1 MTIDIPTLLLALLS
15 GYLMLGL
22 QLLVARR
29 GALRQPELG
38 LWTWGSW
45 GFVLGFG
52 FFGARVWIPTW
63 VSVLLG
69 NGFIFGGLLLYVVA
83 LQRFVRRPWPSGPYW
98 LAWLAAVS
106 LTGLMLEIPLAVRT
120 AWLSLVYAGML
131 LPGVYLIFRHGWRSE
146 ASLRAVGM
154 TLAVAAAALTLRGWH
169 AFTNPEQYTDL
180 LRSSLG
186 QGLTFLCAFLSLM
199 GAGFGFVLATFERA
213 ATEME
218 RLASH
223 DGLTGCVN
231 RSSTD
236 DLLAHLLER
245 GRREGSPVSFAMLDL
260 DHFKQIND
268 LYGHQSGDAALRAFA
283 ADVRGR
289 LRGSDVLGR
298 MGGEEFGLILPATDE
313 PGAMR
318 LLEQIRQ
325 AVAALKVR
333 GQDGREFS
341 MTVSAGLVV
350 VASDSGLS
358 ADRVYAQADKA
369 LYQAKHAGRN
379 RIERHQPA
387 ALSAAAD

>member
-1 MTIDIPTLLLALLS
+1 MTLDIPTLLLALLS

-29 GALRQPELG
+29 GALRRPELA

-52 FFGARVWIPTW
+52 LFGARVVIPVW
-63 VSVLLG
+63 VSVLAG
-69 NGFIFGGLLLYVVA
+69 NAFLFAGLLLYVMA
-83 LQRFVRRPWPSGPYW
+83 LQRFVRRPSPAAPYW
-98 LAWLAAVS
+98 LAWMAAVS
-106 LTGLMLEIPLAVRT
+106 ATGLMLEMPLSERT
-120 AWLSLVYAGML
+120 AWLSLVYAAML
-131 LPGVYLIFRHGWRSE
+131 APGVYLVFRHGWRSE
-146 ASLRAVGM
+146 ASLRAVGL
-154 TLAVAAAALTLRGWH
+154 TLTVATLALTLRAWH
-169 AFTNPEQYTDL
+169 AFVQPDQYTDL

-199 GAGFGFVLATFERA
+199 GAGFGFVLASFERA
-213 ATEME
+213 AIQME

-268 LYGHQSGDAALRAFA
+268 QYGHQSGDAALQAFA
-283 ADVRGR
+283 SEVRGR

-325 AVAALKVR
+325 AVAALKVPTR
-333 GQDGREFS
+333 DGREFG

-350 VASDSGLS
+350 VASNSGLT
-358 ADRVYAQADKA
+358 ADRVYAKADKA

-379 RIERHQPA
+379 RIERSLPPEIA
-387 ALSAAAD
+387 AAAD

>member
-1 MTIDIPTLLLALLS
+1 MTLDIPTLLLALLS

-22 QLLVARR
+22 QLMVARR

-52 FFGARVWIPTW
+52 FLGARLLIPLW
-63 VSVLLG
+63 VSVLVG
-69 NGFIFGGLLLYVVA
+69 NAFIFGGLLLYVIA
-83 LQRFVRRPWPSGPYW
+83 LQRFVRRSWPAAFFW

-106 LTGLMLEIPLAVRT
+106 VTGLMLELPLAART
-120 AWLSLVYAGML
+120 ACLSLVYSAML
-131 LPGVYLIFRHGWRSE
+131 VPGVYLVFRHGWRGE
-146 ASLRAVGM
+146 ASLRAVGV
-154 TLAVAAAALTLRGWH
+154 TLALATVALSLRAWH
-169 AFTNPEQYTDL
+169 AFAQPDQYTDL

-199 GAGFGFVLATFERA
+199 GAGFGFVLASFERA
-213 ATEME
+213 AIQME

-268 LYGHQSGDAALRAFA
+268 QYGHQSGDAALRTFA
-283 ADVRGR
+283 SEVRGR

-313 PGAMR
+313 PGALR
-318 LLEQIRQ
+318 LLEQIRA
-325 AVAALKVR
+325 AVAGLKVQSR
-333 GQDGREFS
+333 DGREFG

-350 VASDSGLS
+350 VASNSGLT
-358 ADRVYAQADKA
+358 ADRVYARADKA

-379 RIERHQPA
+379 RVERHIAPVLMPA
-387 ALSAAAD
+387 AD

>member
-1 MTIDIPTLLLALLS
+1 
-15 GYLMLGL
+15 
-22 QLLVARR
+22 VARR

-45 GFVLGFG
+45 GFVLGFA
-52 FFGARVWIPTW
+52 FLGARVVLPVW

-69 NGFIFGGLLLYVVA
+69 NAFLFGGILLYVIA
-83 LQRFVRRPWPSGPYW
+83 LQRFVRQPWPAALHW

-106 LTGLMLEIPLAVRT
+106 WTGMMLEMPLHERT
-120 AWLSLVYAGML
+120 AWLSLAYAAL
-131 LPGVYLIFRHGWRSE
+131 LFPGVYTVFRHGWQAE
-146 ASLRAVGM
+146 ASLRAVGV
-154 TLAVAAAALTLRGWH
+154 TLGIAMIALVMRGWH
-169 AFTNPEQYTDL
+169 AFASPDQYTDL

-199 GAGFGFVLATFERA
+199 GAGFGFVLASFERA
-213 ATEME
+213 AIAME

-245 GRREGSPVSFAMLDL
+245 GRREGSPVAFAMLDL

-268 LYGHQSGDAALRAFA
+268 QYGHQSGDASLLAFA
-283 ADVRGR
+283 SEVRGR
-289 LRGSDVLGR
+289 LRASDVLGR

-313 PGAMR
+313 PGALR
-318 LLEQIRQ
+318 LLEQIRE
-325 AVAALKVR
+325 AVAALKVQSR
-333 GQDGREFS
+333 DGRSFG

-350 VASDSGLS
+350 AASDSGLS
-358 ADRVYAQADKA
+358 ADRVYAKADKA

-379 RIERHQPA
+379 RIERSPVSPNQVVD
-387 ALSAAAD
+387 S

>member
-52 FFGARVWIPTW
+52 FFGARVLIPTW

-69 NGFIFGGLLLYVVA
+69 NAFIFGGILLYVIA

-98 LAWLAAVS
+98 LVWLAAVS
-106 LTGLMLEIPLAVRT
+106 FTGLMLEIPLSVRT
-120 AWLSLVYAGML
+120 AWLSLVYAGLL
-131 LPGVYLIFRHGWRSE
+131 LPGVYLVLRHGWGGE
-146 ASLRAVGM
+146 ASLRAVGL
-154 TLAVAAAALTLRGWH
+154 TLAVAALALILRGWH
-169 AFTNPEQYTDL
+169 AFTHPDQYTDL

-199 GAGFGFVLATFERA
+199 GAGFGFVLASFERA
-213 ATEME
+213 ATEMK

-223 DGLTGCVN
+223 DGLTACVN

-268 LYGHQSGDAALRAFA
+268 RYGHQSGDAALRAFA

-289 LRGSDVLGR
+289 LRASDVLGR

-333 GQDGREFS
+333 CHDGREFD

-358 ADRVYAQADKA
+358 ADRVYALADKA

-379 RIERHQPA
+379 RVERHLIMPMPA
-387 ALSAAAD
+387 AAE